1 MGSLLKR
8 YREPLFVIGLRAAS
22 FLAFFVHAKKGV
34 GLSPVDRVV
43 VALTAPVERTIT
55 GAAFGAID
63 AWRSYVALRSVR
75 EQNLDLRRQNL
86 AARQLEQQNAELGL
100 ENERLRRLVD
110 FADKQ
115 APKRL
120 LVGRVVA
127 VGASPHSHSLRID
140 RGSDD
145 GVVKGAPVIAP
156 EGIVG
161 AVAQLTGSYAD
172 VQLVVSP
179 LSAVPALS
187 QRTRSRS
194 TVKGTGDIQ
203 RMLLEYAA
211 RTDDLQDGDVLITA
225 GGPGS

>member
-8 YREPLFVIGLRAAS
+8 YREPLFVIGLLAAS
-22 FLAFFVHAKKGV
+22 FLAFFVQAKKGV

-63 AWRSYVALRSVR
+63 AWRGYVALRSVR

-86 AARQLEQQNAELGL
+86 AARQLEQQNAELRL
-100 ENERLRRLVD
+100 ENERLRRLLD

-120 LVGRVVA
+120 LVGGGGGG
-127 VGASPHSHSLRID
+127 GAHSHSLRID

-161 AVAQLTGSYAD
+161 TVAQLTGSYAD

-179 LSAVPALS
+179 LSA
-187 QRTRSRS
+187 
-194 TVKGTGDIQ
+194 
-203 RMLLEYAA
+203 
-211 RTDDLQDGDVLITA
+211 
-225 GGPGS
+225 